1 MLRVGVHYQTFQ
13 QRFIIRLDKYG
24 NKALPYPQPLGVA
37 VCRHDGVII
46 CHGWEIGTLAV
57 QILHDG
63 LSHLGRLQR
72 VPVEVLSLPVGKA
85 FLDHLCHSLIVVL
98 VKGDEQVGFILELIG
113 VIPLRAEEAE
123 GVVVNIGRIVGA
135 VALSVVIACKG
146 TALLIE
152 QHREQTAV
160 QLIPDK
166 LPQIHT
172 GRISF
177 DLFGHFAVFFQEVLA
192 HQVVLH
198 APAQVDGHVVI
209 SIDGVNRQFLLLNA
223 LKVIG
228 SVVHL
233 TVKIIIGKG
242 ATGDS
247 ILTIRLHHKADAVHF
262 AQQGVRVMGQLIFQ
276 FIPVERNHLI
286 EVDLLATRQDADLAA
301 IFGILGTSQ
310 NGGAQLCV
318 LCKILLIVHGMAEA
332 QPGIAGNGK
341 AGQGFQQADGPVP
354 LFVFHGLLIQLP
366 VRRQGNGQLRP
377 LQLIFRQFLRHI
389 HPVSAHAHGD
399 QGAVVPLLRGRHH
412 ADVHMDVGR
421 NQLMEHIL
429 ELAEILL
436 NVPLDSFHLLLGV
449 DFGITEFFLILRV
462 IIV

>member
-1 MLRVGVHYQTFQ
+1 MVSGRTKIFQ
-13 QRFIIRLDKYG
+13 GI
-24 NKALPYPQPLGVA
+24 
-37 VCRHDGVII
+37 VIN
-46 CHGWEIGTLAV
+46 V
-57 QILHDG
+57 
-63 LSHLGRLQR
+63 
-72 VPVEVLSLPVGKA
+72 
-85 FLDHLCHSLIVVL
+85 
-98 VKGDEQVGFILELIG
+98 
-113 VIPLRAEEAE
+113 
-123 GVVVNIGRIVGA
+123 GRIVGA

-166 LPQIHT
+166 LPQIHI

-198 APAQVDGHVVI
+198 TPAQVDGHVVI

-247 ILTIRLHHKADAVHF
+247 ILAIRLHHKADAVHF

-286 EVDLLATRQDADLAA
+286 EVDLLATRQGADLAA
-301 IFGILGTSQ
+301 LLCTLGAGE
-310 NGGAQLCV
+310 NGGTQLRIFRKV
-318 LCKILLIVHGMAEA
+318 LLVIHGMSKA

-412 ADVHMDVGR
+412 ADVHMDVRGD
-421 NQLMEHIL
+421 QLVEHIL
-429 ELAEILL
+429 DLAEMLL
-436 NVPLDSFHLLLGV
+436 DVPLDGFHLLLGV

>member
-1 MLRVGVHYQTFQ
+1 MVSGRTKIFQ
-13 QRFIIRLDKYG
+13 GI
-24 NKALPYPQPLGVA
+24 
-37 VCRHDGVII
+37 VIN
-46 CHGWEIGTLAV
+46 V
-57 QILHDG
+57 
-63 LSHLGRLQR
+63 
-72 VPVEVLSLPVGKA
+72 
-85 FLDHLCHSLIVVL
+85 
-98 VKGDEQVGFILELIG
+98 
-113 VIPLRAEEAE
+113 
-123 GVVVNIGRIVGA
+123 GRIVGA

-166 LPQIHT
+166 LPQIHI

-198 APAQVDGHVVI
+198 TPAQVDGHVVI

-242 ATGDS
+242 ATGDR
-247 ILTIRLHHKADAVHF
+247 ILASGVYNKTDPPHLV
-262 AQQGVRVMGQLIFQ
+262 QQSVYIMFQ
-276 FIPVERNHLI
+276 FIVQLVLIKRNDLI
-286 EVDLLATRQDADLAA
+286 EVDLLAARQSADLAA
-301 IFGILGTSQ
+301 VLRTLGAGE
-310 NGGAQLCV
+310 NGGAQLRV
-318 LCKILLIVHGMAEA
+318 FCKVLLIVHGMTEA
-332 QPGIAGNGK
+332 QPGITGNGQTS
-341 AGQGFQQADGPVP
+341 QGFQQADGPVP

-366 VRRQGNGQLRP
+366 VRRQGNGQLCP
-377 LQLIFRQFLRHI
+377 LQLVFRQFLWHI
-389 HPVSAHAHGD
+389 HPVGAHAHGD
-399 QGAVVPLLRGRHH
+399 QGVIVPLLSGRHH
-412 ADVHMDVGR
+412 ADVHMDVRG
-421 NQLMEHIL
+421 NDLVEYIL
-429 ELAEILL
+429 KLAEILL
-436 NVPLDSFHLLLGV
+436 DVSLDGLHLLLGV

>member
-1 MLRVGVHYQTFQ
+1 MVSGRTKIFQ
-13 QRFIIRLDKYG
+13 GI
-24 NKALPYPQPLGVA
+24 
-37 VCRHDGVII
+37 VIN
-46 CHGWEIGTLAV
+46 V
-57 QILHDG
+57 
-63 LSHLGRLQR
+63 
-72 VPVEVLSLPVGKA
+72 
-85 FLDHLCHSLIVVL
+85 
-98 VKGDEQVGFILELIG
+98 
-113 VIPLRAEEAE
+113 
-123 GVVVNIGRIVGA
+123 GRIVGA

-166 LPQIHT
+166 LPQIHI

-198 APAQVDGHVVI
+198 TPAQVDGHVVI

-223 LKVIG
+223 LDMIG
-228 SVVHL
+228 SIVHL

-286 EVDLLATRQDADLAA
+286 EVDLLAARQSADLAA

-436 NVPLDSFHLLLGV
+436 NVPLDGFHLLLGV